1 MHASS
6 YLYAM
11 VNVRIKA
18 PQKMTPWNI
27 DFNMKAQTMPGT
39 RTYRNW
45 N

>member
-1 MHASS
+1 MHARG

-18 PQKMTPWNI
+18 PQKMTLWNT
-27 DFNMKAQTMPGT
+27 DFNMKAQTVPRT
-39 RTYRNW
+39 RTYGNW

>member
-1 MHASS
+1 MHARG

-18 PQKMTPWNI
+18 PQKMTLWNI
-27 DFNMKAQTMPGT
+27 DFNMKAQTVPRT
-39 RTYRNW
+39 RTYGNW